1 MMEML
6 LKLLERNARY
16 TNRQLASMLGTDEEA
31 VTEAIAKYEKE
42 SVICGYKAIVNW
54 DSFDDEHVTALIEL
68 KVTPKP
74 DWGFD
79 DVAER
84 ILQFE
89 EVESCYLMSGSFD
102 IAVLVT
108 GRTFKEIAM
117 FVAKRLSTL
126 DSVIST
132 STHFVL
138 KRYKDGGVFVNRKK
152 EDERGNFTL

>member
-1 MMEML
+1 MEML

-16 TNRQLASMLGTDEEA
+16 TNEQLASMLGTSEDA
-31 VTEAIAKYEKE
+31 VAEAIAKYEKE
-42 SVICGYKAIVNW
+42 GVLCGYKAIVNW
-54 DSFDDEHVTALIEL
+54 DRLDDEHVTALIEL

-84 ILQFE
+84 ILEFE
-89 EVESCYLMSGSFD
+89 EVESCYLMSGSYD
-102 IAVLVT
+102 LAVLLT

-117 FVAKRLSTL
+117 FVAKRLSTM

-138 KRYKDGGVFVNRKK
+138 KRYKDAGVFINHKK
-152 EDERGNFTL
+152 EDERGSFTL